1 MTREVKNK
9 VKKELRKKVKDIV
22 NKRLGHVR
30 IQINKLWL
38 VNRIRIIVRG
48 IISKIIVGYTER
60 LGILKRNVS
69 QVKGLIGEI
78 GAAIQLD
85 IGRDVKGKVNT
96 EKAVKRMMDKTV
108 KTVQGI
114 IKTSE
119 KKIIKDLEAK
129 IAEALASI
137 KAYLKVLPKR
147 ENNNL
152 EAIFTTKEF

>member
-1 MTREVKNK
+1 
-9 VKKELRKKVKDIV
+9 
-22 NKRLGHVR
+22 
-30 IQINKLWL
+30 
-38 VNRIRIIVRG
+38 
-48 IISKIIVGYTER
+48 VGYTER

-96 EKAVKRMMDKTV
+96 EKAVKRMMNKTV